1 MNEQALTFDPS
12 GRVVDNSSPFL
23 VFRLSWV
30 AYLRETW
37 AFFLRLLVM
46 AVLSMGVTWLIAK
59 GTRIESSKI
68 TWPSLLSFAG
78 AVAWTLY
85 SIALTNSVRLFTND
99 GGVWMQRGVF
109 PWEKGVSGVQ
119 WRDVGQAC
127 CTQGFAN
134 WALRSYNVQVSH
146 RFTAGAELNLR
157 NVHRGNL
164 AVEHINGIMGRL
176 QGRVM
181 PGCHRRAL
189 WLRCALRPG
198 CGMAGFAAGGFRA
211 RCG

>member
-1 MNEQALTFDPS
+1 MNEQALTFDTS

-119 WRDVGQAC
+119 WRDVGQAGY
-127 CTQGFAN
+127 TQGFAS

-146 RFTAGAELNLR
+146 RFTAGAEWNLR

-164 AVEHINGIMGRL
+164 AVEHINGIMAQL

-181 PGCHRRAL
+181 PPRE
-189 WLRCALRPG
+189 
-198 CGMAGFAAGGFRA
+198 
-211 RCG
+211 